1 MVMGLL
7 TIELTDSCFPTER
20 GKLWL
25 SIRINLNKQIWQTN
39 VNKMRNF
46 SQPQQKE
53 DNILRWNR
61 TLRTNLVD
69 KNMKEV
75 EVAGKQTWARKINPP
90 KQDEQ

>member
-20 GKLWL
+20 GKLRL
-25 SIRINLNKQIWQTN
+25 SIRINLYKQIWQ
-39 VNKMRNF
+39 NKCKQNENF
-46 SQPQQKE
+46 SQPKQKE